1 MVSNRHPLTLASIL
15 VSLVISFVGGSSV
28 SAKRSPAFTSRNATL
43 RFAALSAS
51 TNARLAYR
59 WNIDDQQAPLL
70 GFAEERIRKLFD
82 HTLTYSSEGF
92 DFPIFKALNFDERE
106 GKYLLPT
113 ISRETGSLHFIEFA
127 PSGSPNTYASADGT
141 NMQLIDQDTMKTFRT
156 VNGAKYVFVRYPD
169 GEFRCA
175 MIKPKSG
182 VTLHLLY
189 SANGLAL
196 HGIVD
201 STGRSLTFNYGKDG
215 IDSIT
220 QTWMAQSEGFTRTWL
235 IGDQIESDNS
245 VKYAHSLVATMKAIP
260 ANALIREYT
269 SEMAASDRLL
279 AEIFGGPGAVAGA
292 NGFEPAGLGTQYPL
306 YRGDFIG
313 DDGKIRSGHL
323 AHAMHLYGS
332 ADGKGDSP
340 LYVPAGFTSHSSGP
354 SPTDAAVLFYYP
366 KLGNLTDVTLA
377 VFHVADFQI
386 TYEGDRVRI
395 GNIGGPG
402 GLSPLYKHSHID
414 FYRGNTSLPPAAAR
428 AALRIDP
435 STVFAKR

>member
-1 MVSNRHPLTLASIL
+1 
-15 VSLVISFVGGSSV
+15 
-28 SAKRSPAFTSRNATL
+28 
-43 RFAALSAS
+43 
-51 TNARLAYR
+51 
-59 WNIDDQQAPLL
+59 
-70 GFAEERIRKLFD
+70 
-82 HTLTYSSEGF
+82 
-92 DFPIFKALNFDERE
+92 
-106 GKYLLPT
+106 
-113 ISRETGSLHFIEFA
+113 
-127 PSGSPNTYASADGT
+127 
-141 NMQLIDQDTMKTFRT
+141 MKTFRT
-156 VNGAKYVFVRYPD
+156 VNGAKYIFVRYPD

-220 QTWMAQSEGFTRTWL
+220 QTWMARSEGFTRTWA
-235 IGDQIESDNS
+235 IGDQVESDNS
-245 VKYAHSLVATMKAIP
+245 VRYAHSLVATMKAIP

-269 SEMAASDRLL
+269 SEMAASDQLL
-279 AEIFGGPGAVAGA
+279 AGIFGGPRRCGRSKWIA
-292 NGFEPAGLGTQYPL
+292 PTGTQYPL

-323 AHAMHLYGS
+323 SHAMHLYGS
-332 ADGKGDSP
+332 ADGRGDSP
-340 LYVPAGFTSHSSGP
+340 LYVPAGFTAHSSGP

-366 KLGNLTDVTLA
+366 KLGNLTDVTVA
-377 VFHVADFQI
+377 VFHVDFQI
-386 TYEGDRVRI
+386 TYEGDRIRI

-414 FYRGNTSLPPAAAR
+414 FYRGNTSLPPAGAR

-435 STVFAKR
+435 STVFAKH